1 MIPPSPRG
9 RPPGGRAARRAAMVS
24 AAALACAGLAL
35 AACTSSAPAATP
47 AGTPGNSP
55 GAAAT
60 ASPLHWHACDT
71 GGVTIKCANLRV
83 PLDYSRPGG
92 RKITLALSMVPA
104 TAPAAKRQG
113 DLLVNPGGPGGS
125 GRSFAAVIAYTLGRT
140 VASEYNVIGFDPRG
154 VGASEPALHCD
165 ASFFS
170 GVRPDYVPASQRAEQ
185 VLVARAR
192 AYASQCERHYGWLL
206 PYLTTEDTARDMDSI
221 RAALGQQKISYYGA
235 SYGTYLGQV
244 YATLFGSHLRRMV
257 LDSVVDPRGAWYADN
272 IAQDYAFQG
281 RIDAFFSWVAAADS
295 TYLLGTTPAQVR
307 RAWYRARAALE
318 SHPIVS
324 GSGRPM
330 IGADEFD
337 DTFLQGGYS
346 DSLWPDLA
354 AALATYLHSGSTAG
368 IVGEFKSYGTQNENE
383 FAVYNAVECSD
394 VNWPRNW
401 SKWNADT
408 RRVYRT
414 APFQAWDNAWFNAA
428 CAFWPVHGPARPMQI
443 RGAGLPGIL
452 MIQGTLDG
460 ATPYTGAQSAHR
472 LLPSA
477 RMLVVER
484 GGNHVQ
490 TLTQPPNRCVIRYL
504 NAYLAT
510 GALPSKAGV
519 VNATCAALPGPSPAG

>member
-1 MIPPSPRG
+1 MISAI
-9 RPPGGRAARRAAMVS
+9 AAAC
-24 AAALACAGLAL
+24 AALALAS
-35 AACTSSAPAATP
+35 CTSSAPAATP
-47 AGTPGNSP
+47 SKGLS
-55 GAAAT
+55 AAAA
-60 ASPLHWHACDT
+60 ASPLHWHPCDT

-92 RKITLALSMVPA
+92 RKITIALSMVPA
-104 TAPAAKRQG
+104 TAPAARRQG

-125 GRSFAAVIAYTLGRT
+125 GRSLAAVIAYTLDHT
-140 VASEYNVIGFDPRG
+140 VASEYNIIGFDPRG
-154 VGASEPALHCD
+154 VGASKPALHCD
-165 ASFFS
+165 TSFFS

-192 AYASQCERHYGWLL
+192 AYASQCERHFGWLL
-206 PYLTTEDTARDMDSI
+206 PYLTTQDTARDMDSI
-221 RAALGQQKISYYGA
+221 RAALGQHKISYYGA

-244 YATLFGSHLRRMV
+244 YATLFGGHLRRMV

-281 RIDAFFSWVAAADS
+281 RMEAFFSWVAAGDS
-295 TYLLGTTPAQVR
+295 TYQLGSTPAQVQ

-318 SHPIVS
+318 AHPIVR

-368 IVGEFKSYGTQNENE
+368 MIGEFKSYGIQNENE

-401 SKWNADT
+401 PKWNADT

-428 CAFWPVHGPARPMQI
+428 CAFWPVHGPARPAQI

-460 ATPYTGAQSAHR
+460 ATPYPGAQAAHR
-472 LLPSA
+472 LLPTA

-490 TLTQPPNRCVIRYL
+490 TLTQPPSQCVIRYL

-510 GALPSKAGV
+510 GALPGKPGL
-519 VNATCAALPGPSPAG
+519 VNAACPALPAPSPGG